1 MKIIDKLII
10 IAVSIGLLS
19 IVDWK
24 TPLPFLGFIPIIYAT
39 GYLILRGF
47 EDEDVFRGLGDDY

>member
-24 TPLPFLGFIPIIYAT
+24 TPLPFLGFIPLVYAIM
-39 GYLILRGF
+39 YLILKGL
-47 EDEDVFRGLGDDY
+47 EDEDVFRDLGDDY